1 MLKIRLLVLLPFLL
15 VAIAG
20 ANSAPVADLTETPTA
35 DLSHSSRV
43 SVLEKLLDLRT
54 LFVATDRH
62 AAALY
67 QFETRGT
74 IPGASPTL
82 QESFDAFALN
92 RAKLDTPLTQA
103 RDLGLDNWYE
113 IDASTQERIRQLID
127 EAGGAKDQMLRAW
140 HHIDGLLQ
148 QLGRAPLV
156 ELLQESGH
164 PPFEIPAIPD
174 LPRMP
179 RGI

>member
-35 DLSHSSRV
+35 DLSHSSR
-43 SVLEKLLDLRT
+43 
-54 LFVATDRH
+54 
-62 AAALY
+62 
-67 QFETRGT
+67 FETRGT

-103 RDLGLDNWYE
+103 RELGLDNWYE